1 MNTTIENWNLD
12 LASGHIAHP
21 SGLYA
26 YVEKAA
32 DQTGALRCVG
42 PFSSHMD
49 NLSKKDFF
57 EHTSKAIEA
66 VEETFSTQG
75 AYSLWGTYTKL
86 EDLPKSRIEIL
97 GEPYSFIPNPS
108 FRSSSLFESRSAD
121 ALEKL
126 IPKEWNFRKNSNV
139 LEHRSGIRFEFT
151 PKRVLSHR
159 MVCCV
164 DTTDQFNA
172 HVIHSAMLNITIRSL
187 SSIAYRIWM
196 TANCPKQNGIK
207 ERLDLV
213 LPTEINLQ

>member
-12 LASGHIAHP
+12 LASGHIVHP

-26 YVEKAA
+26 YVEKPT

-42 PFSSHMD
+42 PFSSYLD
-49 NLSKKDFF
+49 NLSKHDFF

-66 VEETFSTQG
+66 VEETFSSHG

-86 EDLPKSRIEIL
+86 EELPKSRIDIL

-108 FRSSSLFESRSAD
+108 FRSSSLFESKPAND
-121 ALEKL
+121 LEVL
-126 IPKEWNFRKNSNV
+126 LLKEWAFHESPNGLS
-139 LEHRSGIRFEFT
+139 HRSGISFEFT
-151 PKRVLSHR
+151 PKRTLSHR

-164 DTTDQFNA
+164 EIEDRFDFNT
-172 HVIHSAMLNITIRSL
+172 IHSAMLNITVRSL

-196 TANCPKQNGIK
+196 AANTPKRTK
-207 ERLDLV
+207 VRTRLELV
-213 LPTEINLQ
+213 LPPIFRP